1 MFYPLRA
8 RDSYGKMNHMRS
20 YELVIV
26 LRPTLKEED
35 RKKQLETIKS
45 WLTDVKIVS
54 ESDMGS
60 KALAYKI
67 KKELTGHY
75 FDFILEAEK
84 GLPVGFEKKLLEVDD
99 VLRHLV
105 IRTK

>member
-1 MFYPLRA
+1 
-8 RDSYGKMNHMRS
+8 MRS
-20 YELVIV
+20 YELIIV

-35 RKKQLETIKS
+35 RKKQIDTIKT

-54 ESDMGS
+54 EKDWGS

-67 KKELTGHY
+67 KRELTGHY
-75 FDFILEAEK
+75 FDFILEAEA
-84 GLPVGFEKKLLEVDD
+84 GLPIGFEKKLLEVDD